1 MIPIL
6 VPLLL
11 AFTALASAQIADLVV
26 ENAVIYTVDAKQ
38 PKAVALAVKDGKFIF
53 VGQKIAPNLIG
64 PQTQRIDAKGSTIIP
79 GLIDSHTHLRGLGDL
94 LTSNDFR
101 RFKSP
106 AEIALSLKQK
116 ADTAPNTTWITGRN
130 WDQANWGD
138 RMPSKADL
146 DAVIPNHPVFLRRVD
161 GHAAWVN
168 TRALALAKVT
178 RDTPDPPGGQI
189 QRDAKGEPTGILV
202 DRAIGLVARQIPAA
216 TAAQVEASLARAAQE
231 CARLGITGIH
241 DAGIDR
247 LSVEAYRRLTA
258 QKKLPARVYAMI
270 GGTGDLWDEFRKQ
283 GPVIDDRFSVRAI
296 KLVSDGAMGSR
307 GAAFWQPYSDDKAN
321 SGLLI
326 LSKAQIAE
334 TSKQALDT
342 GFQVAVHAI
351 GDKANS
357 TVLEAFIEAFK
368 AKGITGK
375 NDKRFRVEHAQ
386 VIRLPDFGLF
396 GQFDVIASIQ
406 STHATSDMRWAAQRL
421 GPDRLQGAWA
431 TNRFLKAGARIANG
445 SDFPVE
451 DPNPIWGF
459 YAAFTR
465 QDHSGNPPGG
475 FLADQALSRERALQ
489 SFTLDGAYA
498 AFEENK
504 KGSIT
509 VGKFADF
516 VLLDRDIMTIPSK
529 EVIGAKV
536 KLTVLGGEIVHRL
549 P

>member
-1 MIPIL
+1 M
-6 VPLLL
+6 VL
-11 AFTALASAQIADLVV
+11 AHAQVADLVV
-26 ENAVIYTVDAKQ
+26 ENAVIYTVDAKK
-38 PKAVALAVKDGKFIF
+38 PKAVALAVKDGKFLY
-53 VGQKIAPNLIG
+53 VGDKVSPHLGPN
-64 PQTQRIDAKGSTIIP
+64 TQRIDAKGAAVIP

-106 AEIALSLKQK
+106 GEIALSLKQK
-116 ADTAPNTTWITGRN
+116 ADSSPSTFWITGRN

-138 RMPSKADL
+138 RMPTKADL

-161 GHAAWVN
+161 GHAGWAN
-168 TRALALAKVT
+168 SRALALAKVT

-189 QRDAKGEPTGILV
+189 LKDAKGEPTGILV
-202 DRAIGLVARQIPAA
+202 DRAMALVTRNIPAA
-216 TAAQVEASLARAAQE
+216 TPAQVEASLARAAQE
-231 CARLGITGIH
+231 CARLGITTIH

-247 LSVEAYRRLTA
+247 LTVEAYRRLQA
-258 QKKLPARVYAMI
+258 KKQLPVRVYAML
-270 GGTGDLWDEFRKQ
+270 GGTGELWDEFRKS
-283 GPVIDDRFSVRAI
+283 GPVIDERLSFRAL

-307 GAAFWQPYSDDKAN
+307 GAAFWQPYTDDKAN
-321 SGLLI
+321 SGILI
-326 LSKAQIAE
+326 LSKEQITE
-334 TSKQALDT
+334 TSKQALDA

-357 TVLEAFIEAFK
+357 IVLEAFIDAFK

-386 VIRLPDFGLF
+386 VIRLPDFALF
-396 GQFDVIASIQ
+396 GQYDVIASIQ

-421 GPDRLQGAWA
+421 GPDRLNGAWA

-451 DPNPIWGF
+451 DPNPIYGF

-465 QDHSGNPPGG
+465 QDHAGNPPGG
-475 FLADQALSRERALQ
+475 FLPDQVLSRARALE

-498 AFEENK
+498 SFEESK

-509 VGKFADF
+509 VGKLADF
-516 VLLDRDIMTIPSK
+516 LILDRDIMTVAPR
-529 EVIGAKV
+529 EVIGTKI
-536 KLTVLGGEIVHRL
+536 KLTVLNGEVVYRL
-549 P
+549 Q